1 MKRDERGGGVAKHEN
16 KSQDD
21 GQGTYDPTATK
32 PAEESG
38 GGKHDKDDKG
48 DD

>member
-1 MKRDERGGGVAKHEN
+1 MGRHEN

-21 GQGTYDPTATK
+21 GQGTYDPTTTK
-32 PAEESG
+32 SADESG

-48 DD
+48 HE